1 MSVTVAVAVAVVAE
15 EHTPNP
21 LAILLSRYTM
31 GKIVF
36 EVAPS
41 SVLLPIGFTA
51 VGLLLLYLGA
61 TEQEDWLTFGADGG
75 GVEEPG
81 GRGEL

>member
-1 MSVTVAVAVAVVAE
+1 
-15 EHTPNP
+15 
-21 LAILLSRYTM
+21 M